1 MQHKGQ
7 RRPLQ
12 QNDFVNAL
20 GDVFIAAQLP
30 ARISAQVRSHH
41 RRSDRDDDCVR
52 RTERFYYRLSGFAL
66 HSPHE
71 RSSMVEPVQ
80 SDRQV
85 RSRNHVNV
93 VVAGKLPAPQR
104 LTMDQAIGLYGDEMP
119 AARRDN
125 VQARAMTT

>member
-1 MQHKGQ
+1 
-7 RRPLQ
+7 
-12 QNDFVNAL
+12 
-20 GDVFIAAQLP
+20 
-30 ARISAQVRSHH
+30 
-41 RRSDRDDDCVR
+41 
-52 RTERFYYRLSGFAL
+52 
-66 HSPHE
+66 
-71 RSSMVEPVQ
+71 MVEPVQ